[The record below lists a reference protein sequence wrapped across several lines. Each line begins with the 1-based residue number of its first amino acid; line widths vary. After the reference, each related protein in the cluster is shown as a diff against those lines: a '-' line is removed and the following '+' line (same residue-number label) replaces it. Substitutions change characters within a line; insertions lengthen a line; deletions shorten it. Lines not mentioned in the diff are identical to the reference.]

1 MNVVVSK
8 SKIFGSVCVPPS
20 KSVAHRLM
28 IAAMLAGGR
37 LDVKDGGKDMQATA
51 QCLDIIGQAMR
62 VERCHVCDMRTGV
75 CGMFGAVYGVINVD
89 EGGELPT
96 LNAGESGSTLRF
108 LLPIVCAL
116 GLECII
122 TGEGRLKD
130 RPLGELVNTLVANGA
145 VIERMGS
152 GQLPLKT
159 GGKLRA
165 GKYEIDGGI
174 SSQYVTGL
182 LFALP
187 LLDGDSEIALR
198 GELVS
203 SNYVDITLGVLTDF
217 GVEVQKTDSGFY
229 VKGNQRYITPK
240 NLTVEGDWSSAAFM
254 LALGVLSGEVRVR
267 GLKRDSLQGDKVI
280 VDLLKSAGA
289 DISFVGG
296 ESAENDS
303 ADCESA
309 VGANV
314 PGGNMQGE
322 NVCDENIA
330 GYDVIARKNELHAID
345 FDARHCP
352 DIVPIM
358 AAVLSFAK
366 GVSHIS
372 SVDRL
377 RDKESDRLSA
387 VRTLLS
393 HFGIRTEYAN
403 DVLSVYGVGE
413 HTPSVSDDEYTLSV
427 NNGGCSPSVYNGAG
441 CSEEDT
447 PSAKSGGHTACHTH
461 GFSDHRMAMSA
472 IVMALNTEGTS
483 RVDGVECI
491 EKSYP
496 TFIEHAVALGAKI
509 VAEN

>member
-8 SKIFGSVCVPPS
+8 SEIFGSVCVPPS

-37 LDVKDGGKDMQATA
+37 LGVKDGGKDMQATA

-62 VERCHVCDMRTGV
+62 VEACHVCDMRTGV

-89 EGGELPT
+89 EGGELPI

-116 GLECII
+116 GLKCVI

-130 RPLGELVNTLVANGA
+130 RPLGELVNTLAANGA
-145 VIERMGS
+145 VIERIES

-187 LLDGDSEIALR
+187 LLDGDSEIVIR

-203 SNYVDITLGVLTDF
+203 SNYVDITLGVLADF
-217 GVEVQKTDSGFY
+217 GIAVQKTDYGYY
-229 VKGNQRYITPK
+229 VKGNQKYILPQD
-240 NLTVEGDWSSAAFM
+240 LTVEGDWSSAAFM

-267 GLKRDSLQGDKVI
+267 GLKCDSLQGDKVI
-280 VDLLKSAGA
+280 VDLLKLAGA
-289 DISFVGG
+289 DISVSYD
-296 ESAENDS
+296 ESADNNVLS
-303 ADCESA
+303 VKAES
-309 VGANV
+309 
-314 PGGNMQGE
+314 GNEYNNRCFGE
-322 NVCDENIA
+322 V
-330 GYDVIARKNELHAID
+330 VARKSELHAID
-345 FDARHCP
+345 FDAKHCP

-358 AAVLSFAK
+358 AAVLSFANGK
-366 GVSHIS
+366 SHIS

-393 HFGIRTEYAN
+393 HFGIRTEYTN
-403 DVLSVYGVGE
+403 DVLTIFGGR
-413 HTPSVSDDEYTLSV
+413 HTPSVNNGVHMSADSEECVQSV
-427 NNGGCSPSVYNGAG
+427 NEEYAPSVHK
-441 CSEEDT
+441 EER
-447 PSAKSGGHTACHTH
+447 AHTACHTH
-461 GFSDHRMAMSA
+461 GFLDHRMAMSA
-472 IVMALNTEGTS
+472 IVMALNTNGTS

-491 EKSYP
+491 SKSYP
-496 TFIEHAVALGAKI
+496 TFVEHAVALGAKI
-509 VAEN
+509 VTEN